1 MAQIGGASAVESAQ
15 SALETHRAA
24 RARLRRWPFVVA
36 TALTVAVLITGLTLY
51 QQAPDPMPVHWNL
64 QLQADAWA
72 PKSVLGFLAPV
83 FIALGVV
90 ALFWV
95 IAALMPLAARL
106 GGEEERPSGV
116 QISPRTRFNDANE
129 TDVLRM
135 LEHLALSTSALIG
148 FVAVGSWLGLPA
160 WLAPWL
166 MPVLMLAYFAVL
178 GIDVWRIMRAS
189 RYTV

>member
-1 MAQIGGASAVESAQ
+1 MAQIGGTSAVESAQ
-15 SALETHRAA
+15 SALETQHSA
-24 RARLRRWPFVVA
+24 RSRLRTWPFIVA
-36 TALTVAVLITGLTLY
+36 TGLTVAVLIVGLTLY
-51 QQAPDPMPVHWNL
+51 QQAPDPMPVHWNM
-64 QLQADAWA
+64 QLQADEWA
-72 PKSVLGFLAPV
+72 PKNVLGFLAPV

-106 GGEEERPSGV
+106 GGEEEHSSGV
-116 QISPRTRFNDANE
+116 QLSPRTRFNTANE
-129 TDVLRM
+129 TSVLRM
-135 LEHLALSTSALIG
+135 LEHIAVSTSALIG

-178 GIDVWRIMRAS
+178 GVDVWRIMRAS